1 MIIDRFANCLTAI
14 EYPKKKTSW
23 NIAGILKDKN
33 AFYKFD
39 VRETFKLPDGNFAQ
53 TGKTNTQADKMVFEN
68 ENTWTIIDIEELH
81 KHIKKT
87 KLKKFYLKDLIAELD
102 WTICINKTHL
112 H

>member
-1 MIIDRFANCLTAI
+1 MIIDRFPNCLTPI
-14 EYPKKKTSW
+14 EYPKKKRSW

-39 VRETFKLPDGNFAQ
+39 VRETFKLPDGTSAQ
-53 TGKTNTQADKMVFEN
+53 TGKTDTQADKMVFEN

-87 KLKKFYLKDLIAELD
+87 KLKKFYLTELIAELE